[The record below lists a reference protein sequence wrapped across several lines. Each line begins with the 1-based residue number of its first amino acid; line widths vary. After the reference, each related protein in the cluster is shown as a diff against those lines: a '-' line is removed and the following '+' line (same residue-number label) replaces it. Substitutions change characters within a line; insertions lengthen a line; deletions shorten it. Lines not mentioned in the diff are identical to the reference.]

1 MYVCMNICAR
11 LCVCVCVSCSSRLFY
26 TDTVVA
32 ARCLSPYK
40 HYPVR
45 RTSGFPILRLASL
58 RKMFF
63 PILRVASMH
72 TVLSYTESCFYTKGS
87 FLYGEMLL
95 CRRGCPGNFLFFHLD
110 TI

>member
-1 MYVCMNICAR
+1 MKKYVCMYVYVR
-11 LCVCVCVSCSSRLFY
+11 GVCVCVSCSSRLFY

-32 ARCLSPYK
+32 TRCLSPYK
-40 HYPVR
+40 HYTVG

-72 TVLSYTESCFYTKGS
+72 TVLSYTESCFYT
-87 FLYGEMLL
+87 
-95 CRRGCPGNFLFFHLD
+95 
-110 TI
+110 